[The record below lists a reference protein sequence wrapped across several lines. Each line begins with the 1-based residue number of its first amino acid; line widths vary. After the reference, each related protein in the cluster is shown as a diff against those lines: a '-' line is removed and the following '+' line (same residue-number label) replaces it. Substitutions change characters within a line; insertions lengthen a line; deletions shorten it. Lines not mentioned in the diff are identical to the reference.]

1 MQLGWSGAVRTSGA
15 IASGEAPPPR
25 AAAARGLAGAMGGAQ
40 GALPPSGAWG
50 ADIES
55 RLSVLARALMIRPA
69 RSQSSL
75 LQ

>member
-1 MQLGWSGAVRTSGA
+1 MQLGWSGAVRTSGV
-15 IASGEAPPPR
+15 IASGEAPPR
-25 AAAARGLAGAMGGAQ
+25 AAAAHGLAGAMG

>member
-1 MQLGWSGAVRTSGA
+1 M

-25 AAAARGLAGAMGGAQ
+25 AAAAHGLAGAMG

>member
-1 MQLGWSGAVRTSGA
+1 M
-15 IASGEAPPPR
+15 IASGEAPPPC
-25 AAAARGLAGAMGGAQ
+25 AAAARGLAGAMGGAHG